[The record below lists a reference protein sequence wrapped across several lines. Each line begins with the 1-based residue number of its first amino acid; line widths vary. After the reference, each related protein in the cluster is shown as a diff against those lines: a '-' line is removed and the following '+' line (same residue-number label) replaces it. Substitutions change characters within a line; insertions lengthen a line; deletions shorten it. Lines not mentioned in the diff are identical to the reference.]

1 MACVLLAF
9 SPHYC
14 YILFHG
20 PPPPPSLRDSQR
32 FRRKLLA
39 HPQYNLV
46 KSRVRAITRSNTVL
60 HANLSPS
67 PRAVHVATLLGSPQP
82 LSRLM
87 KHPHLQLIS
96 APEASSPFS
105 HRKFTTSKH
114 GRLLL
119 FGTGNLIRAGKH
131 THGDAVRSVLS
142 FVAWAGKVCG
152 SLLWPTSISCPN
164 TVCSSQYTAPISP
177 SIREHWRASY
187 SPRFPGI
194 SFTFP
199 DAPGVT
205 TELFL
210 KQSKWI
216 APGVQSPE
224 ALVTVAV
231 GMAKLY
237 NECGTAADCPS
248 PHAAPTALPPP

>member
-1 MACVLLAF
+1 M
-9 SPHYC
+9 
-14 YILFHG
+14 G
-20 PPPPPSLRDSQR
+20 PPPPPSLRYSQR
-32 FRRKLLA
+32 FRSELAA
-39 HPQYNLV
+39 HPDRAAV
-46 KSRVRAITRSNTVL
+46 KARIRAITRSNTVL

-67 PRAVHVATLLGSPQP
+67 PREVHVATLLGSPQP
-82 LSRLM
+82 FSRM
-87 KHPHLQLIS
+87 MEHPRLRLIS

-105 HRKFTTSKH
+105 HRKFTTRAH
-114 GRLLL
+114 GRLL
-119 FGTGNLIRAGKH
+119 FFSTGNVIRAGKH
-131 THGDAVRSVLS
+131 THGDAVRSVLA
-142 FVAWAGKVCG
+142 FVVWAGKVCG

-177 SIREHWRASY
+177 AIRNHWRASY

-224 ALVTVAV
+224 ALVTVAA
-231 GMAKLY
+231 GMAALY
-237 NECGTAADCPS
+237 AECSAAADGVTTDSADGCP
-248 PHAAPTALPPP
+248 ADCAPRRT